1 MRQNLA
7 LNLPNKYETVSDLS
21 DIVGF
26 WKAGKLDRQ
35 NPIQSST
42 REFFEITTSV
52 SFYECAKGSIYY
64 PYILRR
70 CCTSGKGIDRS
81 RGGVRVAAWMRF
93 EL

>member
-1 MRQNLA
+1 MRQFR
-7 LNLPNKYETVSDLS
+7 DLS

-42 REFFEITTSV
+42 AEFFEITTSV
-52 SFYECAKGSIYY
+52 SFHECARESIYY
-64 PYILRR
+64 PYIPDVALLRER
-70 CCTSGKGIDRS
+70 GIDRS
-81 RGGVRVAAWMRF
+81 RGGVSVAAWMRF